1 MQLLLYDDDQVVI
14 QTASYLSS
22 LAHTRTGITDAM
34 ITCDAVDIL
43 CDRLYS
49 PNDQIR
55 FASAITLGYLSFNRT
70 ASRLLLHNCRNYPH
84 LYKTLMSIIP
94 SNAKISKQF
103 VQSFQTSLTLGLPK
117 LLVHN
122 QVKFYNVNRSP
133 KTQDEFKG
141 FYSGKELNTAN
152 FSKMSFYDID
162 KLINPKSNENV
173 TATTSRSQSAPLSKH
188 IKDLH
193 AINKTRM
200 ATMIDIKKPAKM
212 TT

>member
-1 MQLLLYDDDQVVI
+1 MELLLFDDDQVVI

-49 PNDQIR
+49 PNAQIR

-70 ASRLLLHNCRNYPH
+70 ASRLMLHNCRNFPH

-94 SNAKISKQF
+94 FNAKISKQF
-103 VQSFQTSLTLGLPK
+103 VQSFETSLTLGLPK

-122 QVKFYNVNRSP
+122 QVKFYNVGRN
-133 KTQDEFKG
+133 KETEEFKG
-141 FYSGKELNTAN
+141 FYSGKELNRTN
-152 FSKMSFYDID
+152 MSKLSYHEID
-162 KLINPKSNENV
+162 NKLNSNSLKNIPSN
-173 TATTSRSQSAPLSKH
+173 SRSQSAPLSKH
-188 IKDLH
+188 IKDLQSKY
-193 AINKTRM
+193 NNRN
-200 ATMIDIKKPAKM
+200 ATLIDIKKTNKIS
-212 TT
+212 T